1 MAEFTFNLDQLKAS
15 ASKTQTRFES
25 SLYSKTKDEDLIY
38 TGNDYIVWDRSNEER
53 LRRGLPSLTQI
64 GYPRPPED
72 TTGTATDTPATGSV
86 PTNPDGSA
94 KTFAIKGPPGL
105 TREQAF
111 AIFKKQADTGSLVG
125 FKPGE
130 TLSAATQAADGLA
143 GAQAMVAQA
152 QAGVTGSLNVGS
164 FTSSLSASGVDLATG
179 RIPSVDAAFAR
190 GGVNGGA
197 GALTSVLGSVAGGL
211 GASGGALNGS
221 LAGITPGLTAAVG
234 PAVTSVTRSLG
245 VTTGSSQL
253 GTALVGAA
261 GIQGSVAVTSIQT
274 INKTISGS
282 TVTSPINTA
291 DFTKIAGGTT
301 PAGALAGL
309 GPMSV
314 PEVNGVLAQA
324 KNLVNQASSVLS
336 NTKGLGSFGLDVGQL
351 ETAGYVKPG
360 TRALLAAGTNVFAD
374 VIKSPA
380 VWTGKDGIKSASDL
394 LKNVPKQ
401 SQIQQDLMAKGVAG
415 LAAVGVP
422 VKNLS
427 SQGIDG
433 MALNA
438 AKDLPSAE
446 AFAKGLPIPGDAT
459 GSVQAAFSSAV
470 RDGAF
475 AVNLVQ
481 TKIPAEF
488 KQQDIPVPAT
498 NTVNRSTLDAA
509 STRVIGDDKVP
520 TPNYGP
526 TETKL
531 ENQAD
536 VEDYADK
543 AIIYINQYL
552 NPAGRALFQVDSKL
566 TALENQQ
573 VISPEAF
580 SEIDSEYQQVRD
592 TFNSS
597 ARVEAGVQY
606 LEAFN
611 KLTPIQRGNVN
622 QLPTGPRNVQA
633 KQALLI
639 ENSNKTRQRI
649 NQLKLKIEGPRNSA

>member
-1 MAEFTFNLDQLKAS
+1 MAEFTFNLDQLTAS
-15 ASKTQTRFES
+15 ASKAQTRFEAG
-25 SLYSKTKDEDLIY
+25 LYSKTKDEDLTY
-38 TGNDYIVWDRSNEER
+38 TGNDYIVWDNTNRER
-53 LRRGLPSLTQI
+53 LRRGLPSLTQL

-72 TTGTATDTPATGSV
+72 TTGTATEIPATGSA

-111 AIFKKQADTGSLVG
+111 AIFKKQADTGGLVG

-143 GAQAMVAQA
+143 GAQAMVSQA
-152 QAGVTGSLNVGS
+152 QSGLTGSLNVGS
-164 FTSSLSASGVDLATG
+164 FTAGLSSSGVDLATG

-197 GALTSVLGSVAGGL
+197 GAFNSVLGSVASGL

-221 LAGITPGLTAAVG
+221 LAGIAPGLTAAVG

-245 VTTGSSQL
+245 GTAGSSQL
-253 GTALVGAA
+253 GAALVGASGA
-261 GIQGSVAVTSIQT
+261 QGSVAVASIQT
-274 INKTISGS
+274 INKTITGL

-291 DFTKIAGGTT
+291 DFSKIAGGIN

-336 NTKGLGSFGLDVGQL
+336 NDKGLGSFGLDAGQL

-360 TRALLAAGTNVFAD
+360 TKALLASGLSTFSSLA
-374 VIKSPA
+374 KSPA
-380 VWTGKDGIKSASDL
+380 VWTGKDGIKSAADL
-394 LKNVPKQ
+394 LKNEPKQ

-427 SQGIDG
+427 SQGLAG

-446 AFAKGLPIPGDAT
+446 AFVKGLPIPGDAT
-459 GSVQAAFSSAV
+459 GSVQAAYSSAV

-488 KQQDIPVPAT
+488 KQQDVPVPAA
-498 NTVNRSTLDAA
+498 NTVNRATLDAA

-520 TPNYGP
+520 TPNYTASSVSSTVDSSFYVEKAKEFLNQNLLPFGS
-526 TETKL
+526 KL
-531 ENQAD
+531 QALDSKVTAAQNQQNITQAQYNALSAEAD
-536 VEDYADK
+536 AIRSDYNVNGIPKGAELAKTFDSLSELDK
-543 AIIYINQYL
+543 A
-552 NPAGRALFQVDSKL
+552 ATRALGLNIGEIGKTVQAAILYQSQLKEKL
-566 TALENQQ
+566 YQL
-573 VISPEAF
+573 SLK
-580 SEIDSEYQQVRD
+580 ID
-592 TFNSS
+592 
-597 ARVEAGVQY
+597 
-606 LEAFN
+606 
-611 KLTPIQRGNVN
+611 
-622 QLPTGPRNVQA
+622 GPR
-633 KQALLI
+633 
-639 ENSNKTRQRI
+639 T
-649 NQLKLKIEGPRNSA
+649 SA

>member
-15 ASKTQTRFES
+15 VSKGASKFEAG
-25 SLYSKTKDEDLIY
+25 LYSKTKDEDLTY
-38 TGNDYIVWDRSNEER
+38 TGNDYIVWDNTNRER
-53 LRRGLPSLTQI
+53 LRRGLPSLTQL

-72 TTGTATDTPATGSV
+72 TTGTATDIPATGSV

-152 QAGVTGSLNVGS
+152 QAGVTGSLDVGS
-164 FTSSLSASGVDLATG
+164 FTSRLSASGVDLTTG

-197 GALTSVLGSVAGGL
+197 GAFNSVIGSVASGL
-211 GASGGALNGS
+211 GAAGGAISGS

-234 PAVTSVTRSLG
+234 PAVNSVSG
-245 VTTGSSQL
+245 L

-261 GIQGSVAVTSIQT
+261 GIQGSTAIKSIET
-274 INKTISGS
+274 INRTLTQFS
-282 TVTSPINTA
+282 VTSPIDAA
-291 DFTKIAGGTT
+291 DFTKIAGSTN
-301 PAGALAGL
+301 PAGAVARL

-360 TRALLAAGTNVFAD
+360 TKALLAAGTNVFAD

-380 VWTGKDGIKSASDL
+380 VWTGKDGIKTATDL
-394 LKNVPKQ
+394 LQNIPKQ
-401 SQIQQDLMAKGVAG
+401 SQIQQDLMTKGVAG

-422 VKNLS
+422 VQNLS
-427 SQGIDG
+427 SQGLAG

-446 AFAKGLPIPGDAT
+446 AFVKGLPIPGDAT
-459 GSVQAAFSSAV
+459 GALQAEFSSAV

-481 TKIPAEF
+481 TKIPTAF
-488 KQQDIPVPAT
+488 KQEDTPVPSS
-498 NTVNRSTLDAA
+498 NTVNRATVDAA

-526 TETKL
+526 KQTI

-536 VEDYADK
+536 GEAYVIKSVELINK
-543 AIIYINQYL
+543 YINV
-552 NPAGRALFQVDSKL
+552 AGRALEVVK
-566 TALENQQ
+566 TKIEALANQQ
-573 VISPEAF
+573 FITQQQYDAVNNEFQTASQAYNPQGPVLASEVFAIYDRLSASQKQVVNSFQSNSPSKIA
-580 SEIDSEYQQVRD
+580 SL
-592 TFNSS
+592 
-597 ARVEAGVQY
+597 VQY
-606 LEAFN
+606 IVEQFRQIKEL
-611 KLTPIQRGNVN
+611 LY
-622 QLPTGPRNVQA
+622 QL
-633 KQALLI
+633 
-639 ENSNKTRQRI
+639 S
-649 NQLKLKIEGPRNSA
+649 LKIEGQRAGE

>member
-15 ASKTQTRFES
+15 VGKTQASFES
-25 SLYSKTKDEDLIY
+25 SLYSKTKNEDLTY
-38 TGNDYIVWDRSNEER
+38 TGDDYIVWDRTNAER

-64 GYPRPPED
+64 GSPRPPED
-72 TTGTATDTPATGSV
+72 TTGTTSTNLSPGEP
-86 PTNPDGSA
+86 PTNSDGSA

-111 AIFKKQADTGSLVG
+111 AIFKKQADTGGLVG
-125 FKPGE
+125 FKAGDV
-130 TLSAATQAADGLA
+130 LSAATQAADGLA
-143 GAQAMVAQA
+143 GAQALVAQA
-152 QAGVTGSLNVGS
+152 QSGVTGSLNVGS
-164 FTSSLSASGVDLATG
+164 FTSGLSASGIDLATG
-179 RIPSVDAAFAR
+179 RIPSIDAAFAQS
-190 GGVNGGA
+190 GINGGA
-197 GALTSVLGSVAGGL
+197 GAFTSVLGSVAGGL
-211 GASGGALNGS
+211 GAAGGAAGGS

-234 PAVTSVTRSLG
+234 PAVTSISNA
-245 VTTGSSQL
+245 

-261 GIQGSVAVTSIQT
+261 GIQGSTAIKSIET
-274 INKTISGS
+274 INKTI
-282 TVTSPINTA
+282 TQFPVTSPINAA
-291 DFTKIAGGTT
+291 DFTKIAGGIN
-301 PAGALAGL
+301 PAGALSGL

-324 KNLVNQASSVLS
+324 KNLVNQAGSVLS
-336 NTKGLGSFGLDVGQL
+336 NTKGLGSFGLDAGQL

-380 VWTGKDGIKSASDL
+380 VWTGKDGIKSATDL
-394 LKNVPKQ
+394 LSNVPKQ

-427 SQGIDG
+427 SQGLAG

-459 GSVQAAFSSAV
+459 GAVQAEFKSAV

-481 TKIPAEF
+481 TKIPTVF
-488 KQQDIPVPAT
+488 KQEDIPVPAE

-509 STRVIGDDKVP
+509 STRVIGNDKIP

-543 AIIYINQYL
+543 ALIYINQYL
-552 NPAGRALFQVDSKL
+552 NPAGRNLFEIEAKL
-566 TALENQQ
+566 SALENQQ
-573 VISPEAF
+573 TISPAAF
-580 SEIDSEYQQVRD
+580 SAIDGEYQQVRD
-592 TFNSS
+592 TFNSN
-597 ARVEAGVQY
+597 ARVQASVQY

-611 KLTPIQRGNVN
+611 KLTQIQRGNVN
-622 QLPTGPRNVQA
+622 QLSTGPKNVQA
-633 KQALLI
+633 KQALILDKAGDI
-639 ENSNKTRQRI
+639 RQRI
-649 NQLKLKIEGPRNSA
+649 NKLKLKIEGPGQGE

>member
-15 ASKTQTRFES
+15 VGKTQTKFET
-25 SLYSKTKDEDLIY
+25 SLYSKTKDEDLTY
-38 TGNDYIVWDRSNEER
+38 TGDDYIVWDRTNAER
-53 LRRGLPSLTQI
+53 LRRGLPSLTQL

-72 TTGTATDTPATGSV
+72 TTGTATDTPATGSA
-86 PTNPDGSA
+86 PTNTDGSA

-143 GAQAMVAQA
+143 GAQALVAQA
-152 QAGVTGSLNVGS
+152 QSGVTGSLNVGS

-197 GALTSVLGSVAGGL
+197 GAFNSVLGSVASGL
-211 GASGGALNGS
+211 GASGGALSGS
-221 LAGITPGLTAAVG
+221 LAGIAPGLTAAVG
-234 PAVTSVTRSLG
+234 PAVSSVTRSLG
-245 VTTGSSQL
+245 GTAGSSQL
-253 GTALVGAA
+253 GAALVGAA

-291 DFTKIAGGTT
+291 DFTKIAGGIN

-324 KNLVNQASSVLS
+324 KNLVNQAGSVLS
-336 NTKGLGSFGLDVGQL
+336 NTKGLGSFGLDAGQL

-380 VWTGKDGIKSASDL
+380 VWTGKDGIKSAADL
-394 LKNVPKQ
+394 LKNMPKQ

-427 SQGIDG
+427 SQGLAG

-488 KQQDIPVPAT
+488 KQEDIPVPAA
-498 NTVNRSTLDAA
+498 NTVNRATLDAA
-509 STRVIGDDKVP
+509 STRVIGNDKVP

-526 TETKL
+526 TETKI

-536 VEDYADK
+536 AEDYADK
-543 AIIYINQYL
+543 ALIYINQYL
-552 NPAGRALFQVDSKL
+552 NPAGRALFQIDAKL
-566 TALENQQ
+566 SALENQQ
-573 VISPEAF
+573 TISPATF
-580 SEIDSEYQQVRD
+580 SAIDSEYQQVRT

-611 KLTPIQRGNVN
+611 KLTQIQRGNVN
-622 QLPTGPRNVQA
+622 QLPTGPKNVQA

-639 ENSNKTRQRI
+639 DNSSKIRQRL
-649 NQLKLKIEGPRNSA
+649 NKLELKIEGRGEGE